1 MSVTRQDD
9 MNPFDLNGKSA
20 IVTGGAMG
28 IGFGICKR
36 FVQAGANV
44 LLADVVGSAAEAAAE
59 KLQGSRGK
67 AFAIQ
72 ADVSADDVG
81 ERIVSKCMELF
92 GSVDILVN
100 NAGIYPISPIL
111 QMTPDFFDKVYRIN
125 LKGLVF
131 ISRAAGAK
139 MVERGKGGKIIN
151 ISSIDAF
158 HPTSVGLGA
167 YDTSKGGVTMFTK
180 SLALELAP
188 HRITVNSIA
197 PGGIATEGTS
207 KPLAGMTE
215 EQTNQMMKAFLAR
228 IPLARMGAPDDIGK
242 VALFL
247 ASSASDYITG
257 QTIIVDGG
265 MLLQL
270 SRAAFRINY

>member
-1 MSVTRQDD
+1 MSAARQDD
-9 MNPFDLNGKSA
+9 TNPFDLNGKSA

-44 LLADVVGSAAEAAAE
+44 LLADVVGSAAEAAAQ

-72 ADVSADDVG
+72 ADVSADGVG

-188 HRITVNSIA
+188 HWITVNSIA

-265 MLLQL
+265 MLL
-270 SRAAFRINY
+270 S

>member
-1 MSVTRQDD
+1 MSTAREEDK
-9 MNPFDLNGKSA
+9 NPFDLSGKSV

-44 LLADVVGSAAEAAAE
+44 LIADVAGSSADAAVQ
-59 KLQGSRGK
+59 KLAGSRGK
-67 AFAIQ
+67 AVAIQ
-72 ADVSADDVG
+72 ADVAADGVG
-81 ERIVSKCMELF
+81 ERLVSKCMELF
-92 GSVDILVN
+92 GSINVLVN

-111 QMTPDFFDKVYRIN
+111 QMTPDFFDKVYKIN

-131 ISRAAGAK
+131 LSKAAGAK

-180 SLALELAP
+180 ALALELAP
-188 HRITVNSIA
+188 HGIMVNSIA

-215 EQTNQMMKAFLAR
+215 EQTNQMMKAFLSR
-228 IPLARMGAPDDIGK
+228 IPLSRMGVPDDIGK

-247 ASSASDYITG
+247 ASSASDYMTG
-257 QTIIVDGG
+257 QTLIVDGG
-265 MLLQL
+265 MLL
-270 SRAAFRINY
+270 S